1 MEHVAEQFAQG
12 GSLSPQLRSAFEK
25 FLEAQLKDD
34 RLRRYMEERVN
45 VVLYRGAE
53 ARAEID
59 EEAEE
64 YPEYLDPNDA
74 GDMSDN
80 DARA

>member
-64 YPEYLDPNDA
+64 YPEYHHPNDA